1 MSFFNEVT
9 MSNPKATTGMN
20 MGQKF
25 NVMGQQMFAGNY
37 AKGGMASYMFSPGGR
52 RPGGL
57 FFGGAAE
64 GGSRHIARLEKM
76 RGSGLYNEKS
86 IDKALEKAKN
96 VHSGGGPKKAWGELG
111 KVGKVGRVGSKAMG
125 VVGNVPAMALISG
138 VAMGAMTEGSA
149 GDKAT
154 AGVAGAVSMVGW
166 EVGSKAGMAAGAAI
180 GSVVPVVGTAIG
192 AVAGYIV
199 SGLAG
204 AWASEEGVHGIKG
217 MMDKR
222 VDLARKQK
230 RASGWYGDTSAFDT
244 QKAATMRQMS
254 LQAMNSGM
262 MSARSGLGHEGV
274 MVHQ

>member
-1 MSFFNEVT
+1 MSFFNEAPG
-9 MSNPKATTGMN
+9 NPKANMS

-25 NVMGQQMFAGNY
+25 NIKGQQMFAGNY
-37 AKGGMASYMFSPGGR
+37 ARGGMASYMFSPGGR

-57 FFGGAAE
+57 FFGGTSA
-64 GGSRHIARLEKM
+64 GSDRHIARLERMK
-76 RGSGLYNEKS
+76 GSGLYNEDK
-86 IDKALEKAKN
+86 IDKAIQGAKN
-96 VHSGGGPKKAWGELG
+96 VHHSAPKKAWGELG
-111 KVGKVGRVGSKAMG
+111 KIGKVGRVGSKAMG
-125 VVGNVPAMALISG
+125 VMGNVPAMALISG

-166 EVGSKAGMAAGAAI
+166 EVGSKAGMVAGAAI

-192 AVAGYIV
+192 AVAGYIAG
-199 SGLAG
+199 GLAG

-274 MVHQ
+274 MVHK